1 MPVWLTTIFSILSPI
16 VSVLTFYL
24 KVKSTREKDEA
35 ERKKARAAENE
46 ALKSSITSG
55 LKEVNETIDR
65 IQKETTKQMTEIAS
79 RHDKD
84 IAALRL
90 EFEKQ
95 YQLIFER
102 VDERRRKDTK
112 DLHNR
117 IDEFQGGFAS
127 DVVERIGK
135 LEGSLTAEL
144 KNCTNFMELI
154 QRSLLEKNGGI

>member
-35 ERKKARAAENE
+35 ERKKARTAETA
-46 ALKSSITSG
+46 ALKASIDDG
-55 LKEVNETIDR
+55 LKEVNGAIDR
-65 IQKETTKQMTEIAS
+65 IQRETAKQMSEIAAQHNS
-79 RHDKD
+79 D
-84 IAALRL
+84 ISELRL
-90 EFEKQ
+90 EFERKCQ
-95 YQLIFER
+95 QIFER

-112 DLHNR
+112 DLHTR
-117 IDEFQGGFAS
+117 IDEFQSGFAS